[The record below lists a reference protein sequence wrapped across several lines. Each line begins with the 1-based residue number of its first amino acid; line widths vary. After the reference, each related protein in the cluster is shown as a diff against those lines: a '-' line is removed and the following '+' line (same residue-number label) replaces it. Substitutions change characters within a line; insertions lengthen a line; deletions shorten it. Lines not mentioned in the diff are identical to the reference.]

1 MSSNDR
7 AYRLSAS
14 AQFDLEDIWLYT
26 YRNWSVDQAEYYIGQ
41 IFDALNL
48 LSGNALIGKSINH
61 IRHGYFRRQC
71 GSHLIFYTVT
81 DEAIN
86 VVRILHKRM
95 DVDGNLPL

>member
-1 MSSNDR
+1 MSSNDG

-14 AQFDLEDIWLYT
+14 AQFDLEGIWLYT
-26 YRNWSVDQAEYYIGQ
+26 YQNWSEDQAEHYIGQ
-41 IFDALNL
+41 IFDALDL
-48 LSGNALIGKSINH
+48 LGGNARIGKSINH
-61 IRHGYFRRQC
+61 IRRGYFRYQC
-71 GSHLIFYTVT
+71 GSHLIFYTMA